1 MAGPKQTKPLDKS
14 LVIQKRLE
22 GKSMNQIV
30 KETGISKGKV
40 QYLIKEW
47 EEKIGSSCAEEITEF
62 ATAIIQSLI
71 KDLLDSKSLI
81 DIDRKEDYHDNALI
95 QTLSIQ
101 KEKEEKQDLTDFGTS
116 ISKDT
121 TYSNPNN
128 NEKTTDSFI
137 EHGTS
142 N

>member
-47 EEKIGSSCAEEITEF
+47 EEKIGSSCAEEITEI
-62 ATAIIQSLI
+62 ATLVKRSDISIEQCAQGFRIINILKNLGI
-71 KDLLDSKSLI
+71 GNM
-81 DIDRKEDYHDNALI
+81 DIADDENDDENDGHVNDNC
-95 QTLSIQ
+95 
-101 KEKEEKQDLTDFGTS
+101 
-116 ISKDT
+116 
-121 TYSNPNN
+121 NN
-128 NEKTTDSFI
+128 L
-137 EHGTS
+137 
-142 N
+142 